1 MVYERN
7 GVVLMKWLRWLA
19 LGIVFLIAAGGLSAC
34 AFGPLRN
41 VALTP
46 RAQVAEPPALGVFG
60 ADPPVTS
67 FADWQT
73 RRAPLLRE
81 AFQAEI
87 YGRFPAPR
95 PVSVT
100 ARAPLALPG
109 LPDGAAAEQWSVQ
122 IGAAAEGIRFSMVLI
137 LPPGEGPKPVIV
149 TQNFCG
155 NALAY
160 EGVRGV
166 APPRFGTPKDC
177 ENEAMKPIV
186 TAIFGNAIMTP
197 PLDMILPRGYGVVSI
212 YAGDVAPDDPATAPA
227 ELAKLTPP
235 GTPPEQRT
243 GAIAAWA
250 YTYLA
255 ATEALSADARIDARR
270 IALWGHSRNGKA
282 ALLAAAMD
290 SRPAAVIALQSGTAG
305 ASLDRDDVGEG
316 IAEITKSFP
325 HWFSP
330 HFASY
335 GARQSAL
342 PIDQHQLI
350 ALIAPRPVLIAS
362 ARRDGWADPQG
373 ALLALRGASP
383 VYERMGQPAFSQ
395 ARLDAWNPALPLAYY
410 IRPGP
415 HGVRRG
421 DWRMALDFLDA
432 QMKPVR
438 DRWLRTGRSME
449 GESPKVQAPN

>member
-1 MVYERN
+1 
-7 GVVLMKWLRWLA
+7 MKWLRWLA
-19 LGIVFLIAAGGLSAC
+19 LGVVFLMAAAGLSAC

-41 VALTP
+41 VGLTP
-46 RAQVAEPPALGVFG
+46 RAQVAEPAALGAFG
-60 ADPPVTS
+60 ADPPVVR
-67 FADWQT
+67 FADWQA

-81 AFQAEI
+81 TFQAEI

-100 ARAPLALPG
+100 ARTQLSVLG
-109 LPDGAAAEQWSVQ
+109 LPAGASAEQWSVQ
-122 IGAAAEGIRFSMVLI
+122 IGAAAEDIRFSMVLI

-160 EGVRGV
+160 EGVAGV
-166 APPRFGTPKDC
+166 AGPRSGTPKEC
-177 ENEAMKPIV
+177 QNEAMKPIV
-186 TAIFGNAIMTP
+186 TAVFGNAIMTP

-212 YAGDVAPDDPATAPA
+212 YAGDVAPDDATTAPA
-227 ELAKLTPP
+227 ALAKLSPP
-235 GTPPEQRT
+235 GAPADQRT

-255 ATEALSADARIDARR
+255 ATEALSADPRIAPQR

-282 ALLAAAMD
+282 ALLAAAMAP
-290 SRPAAVIALQSGTAG
+290 RPAAVIALQSGTAG
-305 ASLDRDDVGEG
+305 ASLDRDAIGES

-330 HFASY
+330 RFATY
-335 GARQSAL
+335 GGRQSAL
-342 PIDQHQLI
+342 PVDQHQLI

-362 ARRDGWADPQG
+362 ARRDGWADPHG
-373 ALLALRGASP
+373 AFLAARGASA
-383 VYERMGQPAFSQ
+383 VYELAGRPAF
-395 ARLDAWNPALPLAYY
+395 AATRLTDFDPAVPLATY

-415 HGVRRG
+415 HGVRRS
-421 DWRMALDFLDA
+421 DWAMALDFLDA
-432 QMKPVR
+432 QMRPTYE
-438 DRWLRTGRSME
+438 RWIRTGRSTV
-449 GESPKVQAPN
+449 GEAPAVQAPN

>member
-1 MVYERN
+1 
-7 GVVLMKWLRWLA
+7 MKWLRWLA
-19 LGIVFLIAAGGLSAC
+19 LGVVFLIAAAGLSAC

-46 RAQVAEPPALGVFG
+46 RAQVAEPAALAAFG
-60 ADPPVTS
+60 ADPAVAS

-87 YGRFPAPR
+87 FGRFPAPR
-95 PVSVT
+95 LVTVT
-100 ARAPLALPG
+100 ARAPLAIAG
-109 LPDGAAAEQWSVQ
+109 LAEGVVAEQWAVQ
-122 IGAAAEGIRFSMVLI
+122 IGATEEDIRFTMVLI
-137 LPPGEGPKPVIV
+137 LPPGDSPKPVIV

-160 EGVRGV
+160 EGVAGI
-166 APPRFGTPKDC
+166 AAPRFGTPKEC
-177 ENEAMKPIV
+177 QNEAMKPVV

-197 PLDMILPRGYGVVSI
+197 PLDMILPRGYGVVSL
-212 YAGDVAPDDPATAPA
+212 YAGDVVPDDAATAPA
-227 ELAKLTPP
+227 ALAKLTPP

-250 YTYLA
+250 YAYLA
-255 ATEALSADARIDARR
+255 AAEALSADPRIAAER

-290 SRPAAVIALQSGTAG
+290 PRPAAVIALQSGTGG
-305 ASLDRDDVGEG
+305 ASLDRDDVGESIG
-316 IAEITKSFP
+316 EITKSFP

-330 HFASY
+330 QYATY
-335 GARQSAL
+335 GGRQSAL
-342 PIDQHQLI
+342 PVDQHLLI

-362 ARRDGWADPQG
+362 ARRDGWADPHG
-373 ALLALRGASP
+373 VLLALRGASP
-383 VYERMGQPAFSQ
+383 VYELAGRPAFAQ
-395 ARLDAWNPALPLAYY
+395 ARLDAWSPALPLATY

-415 HGVRRG
+415 HGVRRS
-421 DWRMALDFLDA
+421 DWAMALEFLDA
-432 QMKPVR
+432 QV
-438 DRWLRTGRSME
+438 E
-449 GESPKVQAPN
+449 